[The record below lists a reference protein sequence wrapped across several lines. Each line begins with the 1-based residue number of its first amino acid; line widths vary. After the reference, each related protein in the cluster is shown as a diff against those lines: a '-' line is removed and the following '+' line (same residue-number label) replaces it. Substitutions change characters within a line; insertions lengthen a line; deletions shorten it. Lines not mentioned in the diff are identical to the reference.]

1 MIKKIQIFLEQE
13 HTPLEKGL
21 LISVALLAGIII
33 GFLAAPIKKGIQMWS
48 DNGNGNSCN
57 NTGTNTKPAT
67 KSQNKEKQ
75 NPKHSCCKKPDD
87 KNQQDTLSL

>member
-1 MIKKIQIFLEQE
+1 MVEKIQNFLEQE

-48 DNGNGNSCN
+48 DNGNGNGCN
-57 NTGTNTKPAT
+57 NTGTNTKPNT
-67 KSQNKEKQ
+67 KLKNDK
-75 NPKHSCCKKPDD
+75 NPNVKLSCCD
-87 KNQQDTLSL
+87 KTNTNNK